1 MNIDISIPEDE
12 IKQVL
17 TTYVAQKMPTLNVK
31 DIEFKVSRN
40 PNTIAATVVADF
52 GGTVEVVTTT
62 TPTKKVVSD
71 ADLLDKVEAK
81 GTTVIRTDEDKHS
94 ENTDSLEESSESEE
108 VENTPKRKL
117 FGKKTAE
124 TEED

>member
-12 IKQVL
+12 IKEVL
-17 TTYVAQKMPTLNVK
+17 TAYVAQKMPALNVK

-40 PNTIAATVVADF
+40 PNTVSATVVADF
-52 GGTVEVVTTT
+52 GGTVKVVATVDTTT
-62 TPTKKVVSD
+62 TVGKTVVETATVDTVQTEATVDTDTPVVDTEADGDD
-71 ADLLDKVEAK
+71 AA
-81 GTTVIRTDEDKHS
+81 
-94 ENTDSLEESSESEE
+94 
-108 VENTPKRKL
+108 PKRKL